1 MRPGTPEVDNEP
13 EVNIEPV
20 QECDDDDGDAAL
32 LRRYDVAAY
41 EMLEYEDDDDEA
53 RARAMRARGMTRA
66 CVIRPFEASTANGY
80 YSPTRGLGASR
91 MDRADGV
98 TWEPTAGWRRRTR
111 AL

>member
-41 EMLEYEDDDDEA
+41 EMLGYEDDDDEGDGEGDEGEGDDEGVHDTSF
-53 RARAMRARGMTRA
+53 RGIH
-66 CVIRPFEASTANGY
+66 C
-80 YSPTRGLGASR
+80 
-91 MDRADGV
+91 
-98 TWEPTAGWRRRTR
+98 
-111 AL
+111 